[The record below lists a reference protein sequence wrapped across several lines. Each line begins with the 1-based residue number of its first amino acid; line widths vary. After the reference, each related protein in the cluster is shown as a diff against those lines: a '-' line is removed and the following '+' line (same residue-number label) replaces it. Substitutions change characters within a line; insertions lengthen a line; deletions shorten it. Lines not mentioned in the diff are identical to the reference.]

1 MGEPQTLV
9 TRLQEKDA
17 VRLARELYGLAA
29 AARELSPSS
38 PPRSTPT
45 SPSKASRKSTPQPT
59 REPASNPR
67 PAPFRDAADGEEV
80 SSC

>member
-9 TRLQEKDA
+9 TRLKEKDA

-29 AARELSPSS
+29 AAQELSASR
-38 PPRSTPT
+38 PPRSAPA
-45 SPSKASRKSTPQPT
+45 SPSKPSRKSTPQPT
-59 REPASNPR
+59 RQPASNPR
-67 PAPFRDAADGEEV
+67 PLPFRDAADGEEV